1 MPGSLTQAVAPW
13 PRPLD
18 LAARAL
24 LSTVIV
30 LVVVQAL
37 GRPLVRAMLPVI
49 STVTPFLDPRFEIT
63 DVRLAQFGADEVV
76 RVRGNLSRPLLIGD
90 RIIDPFGWNGAPA
103 GGLQIT
109 YTAGGVLEYGALL
122 LILVLAWPARSASE
136 LAYRMALAL
145 PCAALLPMLIVP
157 LTVVA
162 EFRHGLDGLL
172 GASPPEGSLIASRY
186 LMGGGGWV
194 IALTA
199 AVFCVALAR
208 RSRASARSQRA

>member
-18 LAARAL
+18 LAVRAL
-24 LSTVIV
+24 LSTVLV
-30 LVVVQAL
+30 LVVVQVL

-49 STVTPFLDPRFEIT
+49 STVTPLLDPRFDIT
-63 DVRLAQFGADEVV
+63 DIRLARFGADEVV

-109 YTAGGVLEYGALL
+109 YTMGGVLEYGALL
-122 LILVLAWPARSASE
+122 LILVLAWPASSAFE
-136 LAYRMALAL
+136 LACRVALAL

-157 LTVVA
+157 FTVAA

-172 GASPPEGSLIASRY
+172 GSSSPRESLIASRY
-186 LMGGGGWV
+186 LMGGGGWA

-199 AVFCVALAR
+199 AIFCIALAR
-208 RSRASARSQRA
+208 RSRAKGVTAE